1 MAGPVDMSLGGREYV
16 WGRQSAWPEPDPGRT
31 CVLEPG
37 LWVHLWFLLQ
47 VGRAGESDRRLG
59 ILMTLEGQ
67 CLSSHVAS
75 IGATEVSWAQRV
87 CDAPE
92 ARLADLRWCPL
103 WDKED
108 RQSW

>member
-1 MAGPVDMSLGGREYV
+1 
-16 WGRQSAWPEPDPGRT
+16 
-31 CVLEPG
+31 
-37 LWVHLWFLLQ
+37 
-47 VGRAGESDRRLG
+47 
-59 ILMTLEGQ
+59 MTLEGAVLV
-67 CLSSHVAS
+67 LSRGLT
-75 IGATEVSWAQRV
+75 GATEVSWAQRV